1 MRLVFVAPVVLA
13 ALLGCRDPKLT
24 GMGCQQDGECGTPAS
39 AFKCETRTGVCYC
52 RTDQACPGAQF
63 CNIAGFCQDRAGCET
78 NLDCADSSTFCD
90 TASGQCISRGRC
102 SSDLQCVLG
111 EICDTTRSVCVAG
124 CRTNGDCAGTSC
136 RCGDVA
142 CACTG
147 STPEELARCQIGVC
161 DAQFCANNTFC
172 RFGES
177 CGVQPDAGDPVARCY
192 NDYNDRLRPYCDNCS
207 FGGGTQICGSG
218 PNYCLVDT
226 RNPGNSFCGAD
237 CSSGQSCPRGYS
249 CEDVIVVLTQWACS
263 RSNPGCPTNPT
274 LPCMT
279 DADCRRGG
287 SCVKSPGQTSGY
299 CGGKCAVS
307 EGDENGFCTC
317 QVDQDCAQETCSA
330 GECSISRRACVT
342 DNDCRAIRCVDFQG
356 GGGCLIGQNCAPA
369 DGLSCNDVK
378 Q

>member
-13 ALLGCRDPKLT
+13 ALVGCRDPKLA
-24 GMGCQQDGECGTPAS
+24 GMGCQQDSECGTPAS

-226 RNPGNSFCGAD
+226 RNPGNYFCGAD

-279 DADCRRGG
+279 DSDCRRGG
-287 SCVKSPGQTSGY
+287 SCVKSPGQASGY